1 MSFSPLTP
9 LGQQGLRLH
18 FVKLLTYTI
27 SVPLTLEIHKNNI
40 NTFRVTNKSY
50 YKKIL
55 FQKFLSNEMDNF
67 RELLPNI
74 IYFFQEKFTR
84 QYFFLSDVNL
94 YSKSLL
100 AVISA
105 NSTFRTKFDF
115 TKLKI
120 THCWNIYHFLLW
132 IQASAFLK

>member
-18 FVKLLTYTI
+18 FVKLLTYNI
-27 SVPLTLEIHKNNI
+27 SIPLTLEIHKNNI
-40 NTFRVTNKSY
+40 DTFKVTNKSY

-55 FQKFLSNEMDNF
+55 FQKFLSNEMNNF

-100 AVISA
+100 AVTSA

-120 THCWNIYHFLLW
+120 THC
-132 IQASAFLK
+132 